1 MKIFYRFILLS
12 LMLPAVVHAQQQPT
26 TTAETSKSFTLD
38 QCIQYA
44 VEHSVTV
51 TNSTLDEEIANA
63 KVKETRGIGLPQI
76 NGSVSL
82 QHNQQLQRFFGY
94 YATAQGFGGTHPI
107 DPNDPNSKPV
117 NNIDVP
123 GLQATDVVA
132 LKSPFQLKSNGTASV
147 SVSQIIF
154 NGSYLVGLKAAN
166 TYRQLA
172 ARTTNQKIETTIQQ
186 VIKAFYAVL
195 ISNDRMQLFDNNIA
209 RVDSLLRNTKA
220 MNENGFAESIDVSRI
235 QVSLNNLKSERD
247 NYYNLQELSTQLLKF
262 QMNYPMDQTISLEGN
277 IASIPVDE
285 NLLDSYSSDWDYSKR
300 TDYALLETNKRLQ
313 ELDLK
318 NKYAASLPS
327 LSFNGT
333 LGYATQSPNVAG
345 LFKTNTSIP
354 AGYDYGG
361 TLGPDKWYQYSFIGV
376 SLNVPL
382 FTGLQHVYQQQQS
395 KLALQK
401 IESNFIQLKSSI
413 DLEVKQTAISYLN
426 AVNSLKS
433 QEANKGLAENVAR
446 ITKIKYEQGVGSNL
460 EVVDAENS
468 LKQSQVNYYNA
479 LYDALVARVD
489 LDKAYGKLNPQNNPS
504 IITSK

>member
-1 MKIFYRFILLS
+1 MKLFYRFLLFS
-12 LMLPAVVHAQQQPT
+12 MMLPAVLHAQQNTDT
-26 TTAETSKSFTLD
+26 TTPGIPASFTLE

-44 VEHSVTV
+44 VAHSVTV

-76 NGSVSL
+76 NGSLSL

-94 YATAQGFGGTHPI
+94 YSTAQGFGGV
-107 DPNDPNSKPV
+107 DPDTGKPL
-117 NNIDVP
+117 IDVP
-123 GLQATDVVA
+123 GVSQTDVVA

-172 ARTTNQKIETTIQQ
+172 VRTTNQRIEQTVQQ
-186 VIKAFYAVL
+186 VIKAYYAVL

-247 NYYNLQELSTQLLKF
+247 NYYNLRELSVQILKF
-262 QMNYPMDQTISLEGN
+262 QMNYPMDRDMTLEGN
-277 IASIPVDE
+277 IGSIQIDE
-285 NLLDSYSSDWDYSKR
+285 NLLDSYSADWDYAKR

-318 NKYAASLPS
+318 NKYASSMPT

-333 LGYATQSPNVAG
+333 LGYSTQSPNVAG

-361 TLGPDKWYQYSFIGV
+361 MLGPDKWYQYSFIGV
-376 SLNVPL
+376 NLNVPI

-401 IESNFIQLKSSI
+401 IESNFVQLKSSI
-413 DLEVKQTAISYLN
+413 DLEVKQSAINYLN
-426 AVNSLKS
+426 AVTSLKS
-433 QEANKGLAENVAR
+433 QDANRGLAENVAR
-446 ITKIKYEQGVGSNL
+446 ITKIKYEQGVGSNI
-460 EVVDAENS
+460 EVIDAENS

-479 LYDALVARVD
+479 LYDALVAKVD